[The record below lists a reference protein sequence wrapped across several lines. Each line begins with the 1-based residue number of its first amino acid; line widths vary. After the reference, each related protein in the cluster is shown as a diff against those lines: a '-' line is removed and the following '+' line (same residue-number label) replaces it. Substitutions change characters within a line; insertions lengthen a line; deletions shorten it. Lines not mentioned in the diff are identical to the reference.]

1 LQGLRKSF
9 LALFTGRALSIID
22 ELRRSRCACL
32 YPFFL
37 QALRKSFLALFTRRA
52 LSMYVEQQDRVI
64 REFIDKWM
72 VAQVNIVRY
81 HAAVALS
88 PKQF

>member
-1 LQGLRKSF
+1 M
-9 LALFTGRALSIID
+9 
-22 ELRRSRCACL
+22 
-32 YPFFL
+32 

-72 VAQVNIVRY
+72 AAQVRWWLTV
-81 HAAVALS
+81 S
-88 PKQF
+88 

>member
-1 LQGLRKSF
+1 LQALRKSF
-9 LALFTGRALSIID
+9 LALFTSWLHLIMISDAL
-22 ELRRSRCACL
+22 LPCL
-32 YPFFL
+32 YRPHS

-81 HAAVALS
+81 HAAVAPC